1 MDLQEFFRIHP
12 KTAVAFSGGVDS
24 AYLLYAAARWGRET
38 IAYYVNSPFQ
48 PAFELGG
55 ARALAKA
62 LSVPLRVLPVDILAC
77 PQVAEN
83 PKDRC
88 YHCKKEI
95 FQIIAARAAGDGFP
109 VVLDGSNASDDPADR
124 PGMAALEELGILS
137 PLRLCGLTKGEI
149 RRLSRE
155 AGLFTWDKPAYA
167 CLATRIPAGEPIT
180 QEKLAKVERAE
191 DYLRELGFS
200 DLRVRSL
207 GEGAKLQL
215 PAAQM
220 GKLLEHRKKI
230 VEELKKDYAFI
241 MLDLEARDA

>member
-48 PAFELGG
+48 PAFELGD